1 MNELLTTLCHY
12 IIPYLVYTNAMRR
25 GRVLYFLAVV
35 PCLPLLMA
43 ALYWMLQVGRD
54 QALRGSTHFEPIQ
67 RRWENTTWKHDWR
80 GVGKHKKNS
89 LLGHCLL
96 HVVCFPEVHV
106 GIRHPVVD
114 N

>member
-43 ALYWMLQVGRD
+43 ALYWMLQVGGD
-54 QALRGSTHFEPIQ
+54 KALRGSTHFVPIQ
-67 RRWENTTWKHDWR
+67 RRWGNATWKHDWR
-80 GVGKHKKNS
+80 GVGKQKNNS
-89 LLGHCLL
+89 FLVRPLFVAC
-96 HVVCFPEVHV
+96 
-106 GIRHPVVD
+106 
-114 N
+114 